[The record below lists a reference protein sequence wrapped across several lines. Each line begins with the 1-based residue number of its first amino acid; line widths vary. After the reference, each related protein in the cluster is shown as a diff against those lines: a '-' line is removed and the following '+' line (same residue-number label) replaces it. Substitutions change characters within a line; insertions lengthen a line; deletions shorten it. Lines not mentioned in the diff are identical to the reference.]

1 MMLMDTTISERL
13 LSFIQT
19 QKMSVRAFER
29 RCNLTNGYVKSITD
43 NLSAQRLD
51 KILREFPLLN
61 REWLMHGS
69 GDMLLPAAPS
79 AGASASG
86 DGSTAVVGDENN
98 VNSAEVLLRAFDE
111 IAAARLLVERANATI
126 SKRDAEISKRDEQ
139 IDRLLSLLEKAQG
152 A

>member
-51 KILREFPLLN
+51 KILREFPQLN

-69 GDMLLPAAPS
+69 GDMLLPSAPS

-98 VNSAEVLLRAFDE
+98 VNSADVLLRAFDE
-111 IAAARLLVERANATI
+111 IAASRRLVERT
-126 SKRDAEISKRDEQ
+126 SDLLSKRDEQ